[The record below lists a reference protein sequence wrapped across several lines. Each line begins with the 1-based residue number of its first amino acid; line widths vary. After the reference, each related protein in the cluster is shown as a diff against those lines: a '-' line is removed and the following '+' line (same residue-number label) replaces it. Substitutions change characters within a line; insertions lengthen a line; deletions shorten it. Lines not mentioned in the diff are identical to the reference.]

1 MHELQFYSQV
11 ANEQFS
17 YFCFVSKNT
26 SPVSVFDFT
35 FFSFFSIGGE
45 KARVA
50 LASFV
55 LVPHNL
61 LLLDEPS
68 NHLDLTT
75 LKVSTV
81 QYSTVQ

>member
-1 MHELQFYSQV
+1 MNCNFILKMLTNDLPSFLIFRKILPLSH
-11 ANEQFS
+11 FS
-17 YFCFVSKNT
+17 ILR
-26 SPVSVFDFT
+26 
-35 FFSFFSIGGE
+35 FFLFSIGGE

-75 LKVSTV
+75 LKVSTAQCSV
-81 QYSTVQ
+81 M

>member
-1 MHELQFYSQV
+1 MNYNFILKMLTNNFPTFVLFRKILPLSQYSILR
-11 ANEQFS
+11 
-17 YFCFVSKNT
+17 
-26 SPVSVFDFT
+26 
-35 FFSFFSIGGE
+35 FFPFFPIGGE

-75 LKVSTV
+75 LKVSTAQCSV
-81 QYSTVQ
+81 I

>member
-1 MHELQFYSQV
+1 MNYNFILKMLT
-11 ANEQFS
+11 NNFS
-17 YFCFVSKNT
+17 TFVLFRKILPLSHF
-26 SPVSVFDFT
+26 SILR
-35 FFSFFSIGGE
+35 FFLFSIGGE

-75 LKVSTV
+75 LKVSTAQCSAV
-81 QYSTVQ
+81 